1 MKKRLINYSL
11 CLMLVTTGTLTSCDK
26 KFQEINTSVDFVSAP
41 NLDYMLPN
49 IELTML
55 DNTYYCMGDFA
66 AAFVMHVT
74 NRKTFEAITTPGG
87 YHGYH
92 FEWTY
97 PNPFRNVVDFIERSG
112 ADPERINYKSIGRII
127 RAYLAH
133 QLTDLYG
140 DVPYSEAAK
149 GYSDQV
155 YTPKYDK
162 QQDIYNDM
170 FKEIEEAILA
180 FDEGKLK
187 PVIPDIV
194 YKGDLEKWKRF
205 GYSLMLRLGLRI
217 MKADEVKG
225 KTMIEKAIAG
235 GVLRNNDDNF
245 LVKYL
250 PNSSPG
256 GTTNPTSNGHP
267 HIFVR
272 YPDNYRLTHPFIN
285 QLKVSQDPRLPVFAM
300 LPASRTTYSPGSK
313 DTALQKGWPPFG
325 DRKMEAPYSSIPS
338 AERLL
343 YSTANN
349 STFGRY
355 DAPYIH
361 LSYAEVQF
369 QLAECVVRGIITS
382 GTTAREYYETGV
394 RAAMDQLKHYG
405 PEGVISTS
413 QVTTY
418 LAQNPYEP
426 VDTEQALELINT
438 QYWIETFFNWYE
450 TFANMRRS
458 GYPKVYDNLLPST
471 LHPANQNAQ
480 MPRRMTYMAAEI
492 ASNPNAQEVFQR
504 QGPDLTSTRVWWD
517 KP

>member
-11 CLMLVTTGTLTSCDK
+11 CLLITMSALTSCDK
-26 KFQEINTSVDFVSAP
+26 KFTEINTSVDFVSVP

-55 DNTYYCMGDFA
+55 DNTYYCMGDFV

-74 NRKTFEAITTPGG
+74 NRKTFEAITIPGG

-97 PNPFRNVVDFIERSG
+97 PNPFRNVVDFIERSST
-112 ADPERINYKSIGRII
+112 DPERVNYKSMGRII

-149 GYSDQV
+149 GYTNQV
-155 YTPKYDK
+155 YAPKYDK

-180 FDEGKLK
+180 FDNSKLK
-187 PVIPDIV
+187 PVNSDVV

-217 MKADEVKG
+217 MKADAVKG
-225 KTMIEKAIAG
+225 KAMIEKAVAG
-235 GVLRNNDDNF
+235 GLLRNSDDNF
-245 LVKYL
+245 MVKYL
-250 PNSSPG
+250 PNSSTG
-256 GTTNPTSNGHP
+256 GTTNPTSNGQP
-267 HIFVR
+267 HIFIR
-272 YPDNYRLTHPFIN
+272 YPDNYRLTHPFIQ
-285 QLKVSQDPRLPVFAM
+285 QLRVTQDPRMPVIAM
-300 LPASRTTYSPGSK
+300 LPASRTTYGAGSK
-313 DTALQKGWPPFG
+313 DTAVQKGWPPFG
-325 DRKMEAPYSSIPS
+325 DRNMASPYSSISS
-338 AERLL
+338 ADRLI

-349 STFGRY
+349 ATFGKY

-361 LSYAEVQF
+361 LSYAQVQL

-382 GTTAREYYETGV
+382 TTSAKDYYENGV
-394 RAAMDQLKHYG
+394 KAAMDELKHFG
-405 PEGVISTS
+405 SEGVIPTS
-413 QVTTY
+413 RVTTY
-418 LAQNPYEP
+418 LTRNPYNP
-426 VDTEQALELINT
+426 ATTEAALEMINT
-438 QYWIETFFNWYE
+438 QYWIETFSNWYE

-458 GYPKVYDNLLPST
+458 GYPKVYESLLPVT
-471 LHPANQNAQ
+471 AHPANLNAQ
-480 MPRRMTYMAAEI
+480 MPRRLTYMAAEI
-492 ASNPNAQEVFQR
+492 ASNPNVQEVFQR

-517 KP
+517 KQ